1 MPART
6 QENNNECFYNPSEL
20 KRSTGKFAQLTNSA
34 IEPFKSQSI
43 LNSYNQSGML
53 STGCGSLAMP
63 PKSFVPPETDIKRIQ
78 QLYSIVKA
86 GRIVH
91 SDFTDQMSN
100 NNTGYS

>member
-1 MPART
+1 
-6 QENNNECFYNPSEL
+6 
-20 KRSTGKFAQLTNSA
+20 
-34 IEPFKSQSI
+34 
-43 LNSYNQSGML
+43 ML

-91 SDFTDQMSN
+91 SDFTDQISN